1 MGLVL
6 WLPQLAILVTGPF
19 SDLSRSLLRIISFHS
34 LGKGQSRGRCKQYDL
49 GTLPSLPMPTSGMGQ
64 KRTPFTAPFYDC
76 FPLES
81 GHLSAWDSRGRIYEY
96 TP

>member
-19 SDLSRSLLRIISFHS
+19 SDLSRSLLQIISFHS

-49 GTLPSLPMPTSGMGQ
+49 GTLPNADVRYGSEAEVVAHHRVG
-64 KRTPFTAPFYDC
+64 
-76 FPLES
+76 PLGANI
-81 GHLSAWDSRGRIYEY
+81 GHWLGWD
-96 TP
+96 